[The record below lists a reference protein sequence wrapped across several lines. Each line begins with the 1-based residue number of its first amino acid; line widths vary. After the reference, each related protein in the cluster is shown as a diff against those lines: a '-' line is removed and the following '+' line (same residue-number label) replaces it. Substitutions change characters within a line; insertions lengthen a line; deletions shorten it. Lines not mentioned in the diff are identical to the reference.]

1 MANLKA
7 IRKRIASVKNTQKIT
22 RAMKL
27 VSAAKLRRAQQ
38 AMMELRPYAAKH
50 RELLESLARQL
61 AESGESNAHPLLTPR
76 DEVKTVAVFALS
88 SDRGMCGAFN
98 AGIVRKLNEVV
109 RERTAAGQQ
118 VVLYTLGRRMGI
130 AGRKLKVLEL
140 HDLAEIITAGDQAR
154 VREITA
160 ALVKAF
166 IEGAVDEVVVVSNR
180 FKSALTQLPTVYS
193 LLPVA
198 PPASTEPAQ
207 AASGADLFYEP
218 GQNDLLGYVVPRFV
232 EVQVRQA
239 ILESIAGEHAAR
251 MNAMSSATDNANG
264 MIQSLTLEM
273 NRARQAAITKELME
287 IIGGAEAMK

>member
-22 RAMKL
+22 KAMKM
-27 VSAAKLRRAQQ
+27 VSSAKLRRAQQ
-38 AMMELRPYAAKH
+38 AMMQLRPYAAKH
-50 RELLESLARQL
+50 RELLESLAHQL
-61 AESGESNAHPLLTPR
+61 IEAGEVDAHPLLTAR
-76 DEVKTVAVFALS
+76 EEVKTVAFLAIS

-98 AGIVRKLNEVV
+98 ASIYRKLAEAL
-109 RERTAAGQQ
+109 RERKAAGQS
-118 VVLYTLGRRMGI
+118 VVLFTVGRRMGI
-130 AGRKLKVLEL
+130 FGRKQKV
-140 HDLAEIITAGDQAR
+140 DQHEDMLDVISAATQSR
-154 VREITA
+154 VKEITA
-160 ALVKAF
+160 RVVQAF
-166 IEGAVDEVVVVSNR
+166 LEGQVDEVVIISNR
-180 FKSALTQLPTVYS
+180 FKSALTQVPTVYG

-198 PPASTEPAQ
+198 PPTGTESSAPA
-207 AASGADLFYEP
+207 ADLFYEP
-218 GQNDLLGYVVPRFV
+218 GQAALLSYVVPRFV

-251 MNAMSSATDNANG
+251 MNAMSSATDNASG

>member
-22 RAMKL
+22 KAMKM
-27 VSAAKLRRAQQ
+27 VSSAKLRRAQQ
-38 AMMELRPYAAKH
+38 AMMQLRPYAAKH
-50 RELLESLARQL
+50 RELLESLAQQL
-61 AESGESNAHPLLTPR
+61 IDAGETNAHPLLTAR
-76 DEVKTVAVFALS
+76 EEVKTVAFLAIS

-98 AGIVRKLNEVV
+98 SAIFRKLAEGL
-109 RERTAAGQQ
+109 RERRAAGQN
-118 VVLYTLGRRMGI
+118 VVLFTIGRRMGI
-130 AGRKLKVLEL
+130 FGRKQKVDRHEDFLEVISAAV
-140 HDLAEIITAGDQAR
+140 HAR
-154 VREITA
+154 GKEITA
-160 ALVKAF
+160 RVVHAF
-166 IEGAVDEVVVVSNR
+166 LEGEVDEVVIISNR
-180 FKSALTQLPTVYS
+180 FQSALNQVPTIYS

-198 PPASTEPAQ
+198 PPTGSE
-207 AASGADLFYEP
+207 SGAGSADLIYEP
-218 GQNDLLGYVVPRFV
+218 GQAALLSYVVPRFV

-264 MIQSLTLEM
+264 MIQDLTLEM

>member
-61 AESGESNAHPLLTPR
+61 AESGETSAHPLLTPR
-76 DEVKTVAVFALS
+76 ETVKTVAVLALS

-118 VVLYTLGRRMGI
+118 VVLFTLGRRMGI

-140 HDLAEIITAGDQAR
+140 HDLAEIITAGAQAR
-154 VREITA
+154 VKDITA

-166 IEGAVDEVVVVSNR
+166 VDGTVDEVVVVSNR

-198 PPASTEPAQ
+198 PPAATEPAPD
-207 AASGADLFYEP
+207 APGADLFYEP
-218 GQNDLLGYVVPRFV
+218 GQTDLLGYVVPRFV

>member
-22 RAMKL
+22 KAMKM
-27 VSAAKLRRAQQ
+27 VSSAKLRRAQQ
-38 AMMELRPYAAKH
+38 AMLQLRPYAAKH
-50 RELLESLARQL
+50 RELLESLAHQL
-61 AESGESNAHPLLTPR
+61 IEAGELDAHPLLTAR
-76 DEVKTVAVFALS
+76 EEVKTVAFLAIS

-98 AGIVRKLNEVV
+98 ASIFRKLAEAL
-109 RERTAAGQQ
+109 RERKAAGQS
-118 VVLYTLGRRMGI
+118 VVLFTIGRRMGI
-130 AGRKLKVLEL
+130 FGRKQKVDRHE
-140 HDLAEIITAGDQAR
+140 DLLDVISAATQPRVKDITARVVQAFLDG
-154 VREITA
+154 E
-160 ALVKAF
+160 
-166 IEGAVDEVVVVSNR
+166 VDEVVIISNR
-180 FKSALTQLPTVYS
+180 FKSALTQLPTVYG

-198 PPASTEPAQ
+198 PPTGTESSAPAT
-207 AASGADLFYEP
+207 DLFYEP
-218 GQNDLLGYVVPRFV
+218 GQAALLSYVVPRFV

-264 MIQSLTLEM
+264 MIQRLTLEM

>member
-1 MANLKA
+1 MADIKA

-22 RAMKL
+22 KAMKM
-27 VSAAKLRRAQQ
+27 VSAAKLRRSQQ

-61 AESGESNAHPLLTPR
+61 AEAGEANAHALLTPR
-76 DEVKTVAVFALS
+76 EEVKAVAIFGVS
-88 SDRGMCGAFN
+88 SDRGMCGGFN
-98 AGIVRKLNEVV
+98 SAVIRKLLELV
-109 RERTAAGQQ
+109 RQRTAAGQR
-118 VVLYTLGRRMGI
+118 VILFTVGRRMGI
-130 AGRKLKVLEL
+130 AARKLKVDGHE
-140 HDLAEIITAGDQAR
+140 DLLDVISGATRVRDITAR
-154 VREITA
+154 
-160 ALVKAF
+160 LVKAF
-166 IEGAVDEVVVVSNR
+166 IDGEADEVIVISNR
-180 FKSALTQLPTVYS
+180 FKNALTQLPTVYP

-198 PPASTEPAQ
+198 PP
-207 AASGADLFYEP
+207 SGDAPETAGQADLFYEP
-218 GQNDLLGYVVPRFV
+218 GRPALLSYIVPRFV

>member
-61 AESGESNAHPLLTPR
+61 AEAGETNAHPLLTPH
-76 DEVKTVAVFALS
+76 DEVRTVAVLALS

-109 RERTAAGQQ
+109 RERIAAGQQ

-140 HDLAEIITAGDQAR
+140 HDLAEIISAADHGR
-154 VREITA
+154 VREITQG
-160 ALVKAF
+160 LVKAF
-166 IEGAVDEVVVVSNR
+166 VDGTVDEVVIVSNR

-198 PPASTEPAQ
+198 PPASTEPAPS
-207 AASGADLFYEP
+207 AGGADLFYEP
-218 GQNDLLGYVVPRFV
+218 GQADLLGYVVPRFV

>member
-22 RAMKL
+22 KAMKM
-27 VSAAKLRRAQQ
+27 VSSAKLRRAQQ
-38 AMMELRPYAAKH
+38 AMMQLRPYAAKH
-50 RELLESLARQL
+50 RELLESLAQQL
-61 AESGESNAHPLLTPR
+61 IDAGESNAHPLLTAR
-76 DEVKTVAVFALS
+76 EEVKTVAFLAIS

-98 AGIVRKLNEVV
+98 SSIFRKLAESL
-109 RERTAAGQQ
+109 RERRAAGQN
-118 VVLYTLGRRMGI
+118 VVLFTIGRRMGI
-130 AGRKLKVLEL
+130 FGRKQKVDRHEDFL
-140 HDLAEIITAGDQAR
+140 DVISAAAQPR
-154 VREITA
+154 VKEITA
-160 ALVKAF
+160 RVVHAF
-166 IEGAVDEVVVVSNR
+166 LEGEVDEVIIISNR
-180 FKSALTQLPTVYS
+180 FQSALNQVPTVYG

-198 PPASTEPAQ
+198 PPTGTE
-207 AASGADLFYEP
+207 SGTGSADLIYEP
-218 GQNDLLGYVVPRFV
+218 GQAALLSYVVPRFV

-264 MIQSLTLEM
+264 MIQDLTLEM